1 MLVEFILSSSYN
13 CESSWLNMEYMIDTT
28 HDLLTQLYVSS
39 NVDWKTLLTRTK
51 KRCWL
56 NLFYQVRATLLF
68 FSHALLPSYL
78 SLQKLLDFK
87 NLSKLISTKN
97 LHENLPLKLKY

>member
-1 MLVEFILSSSYN
+1 MLVEFICSSSYN
-13 CESSWLNMEYMIDTT
+13 CESSWLNMEYIIDTT
-28 HDLLTQLYVSS
+28 RDLLTQLSVSS
-39 NVDWKTLLTRTK
+39 NVDWKTLLEITK
-51 KRCWL
+51 KDVGLTCFIRL
-56 NLFYQVRATLLF
+56 GQHYYF

-97 LHENLPLKLKY
+97 LHENWPVKLKY